1 MKVLS
6 VVHDLGHRG
15 TQRAAQEFALGL
27 ARRGIPVAVFA
38 HSGGGPRADIL
49 QQAGIPVWISEG
61 DHNAALR
68 AAQGFKADI
77 IHIHRRGLPS
87 IREAEVLAALTTNTS
102 RTLETNVFG
111 RVDRSASGRLI
122 DIHMHLSK
130 WTLYRWRK
138 WAGRTWP
145 QPALVLSYPIDTS
158 VFRPADATQ
167 SQIFRSALDVP
178 ARAFVCGRI
187 GKWDPALF
195 RAFTALATA
204 RDDAYLFCVDDASD
218 VQPAVQRFIPDPL
231 HSRVRVLPKM
241 LDDEQLRHFYS
252 SLDCL
257 LHAATIGETFGM
269 VMAEA
274 MACGVPVVTC
284 ARPHKDNAQCEVV
297 GPYGFVAG
305 SLRGMPEA
313 LFRFYEL
320 QRAGTLPFSAET
332 VRDSIVQRY
341 DTNRVIGRFLEVAA
355 IALRSRDHISARGA
369 LMAAPDIVCD
379 VAPQEARLLLA
390 MCCTPTRPGE
400 RAAMRVIHNP
410 TVYAAYQSARR
421 FFRRGEY

>member
-27 ARRGIPVAVFA
+27 ARRGVPVAVFA

-49 QQAGIPVWISEG
+49 REAGISVWISEKG
-61 DHNAALR
+61 DGSGLR
-68 AAQGFKADI
+68 EAQGFNADV

-87 IREAEVLAALTTNTS
+87 VREAEVLGALKTPAS

-138 WAGRTWP
+138 WAGNAWP
-145 QPALVLSYPIDTS
+145 QPALVLSYPVATS
-158 VFRPADATQ
+158 VFRPADNDC
-167 SQIFRSALDVP
+167 SKMFRSTLDVP

-187 GKWDPALF
+187 GKWNPALF
-195 RAFTALATA
+195 RAFTRLAST
-204 RDDAYLFCVDDASD
+204 RDDAYFFCVDDASN
-218 VQPAVQRFIPDPL
+218 VQPAVQRFIP
-231 HSRVRVLPKM
+231 HAIRSRVRVLPKM
-241 LDDEQLRHFYS
+241 LDDEQLRQFYC

-257 LHAATIGETFGM
+257 LHASTIGETFGM
-269 VMAEA
+269 VTAEA

-284 ARPHKDNAQCEVV
+284 ATPHKDNAQCEVV

-305 SLRGMPEA
+305 SLKGMPAA
-313 LFRFYEL
+313 LSCFYEL
-320 QRAGTLPFSAET
+320 HRAGALPFTAEAI
-332 VRDSIVQRY
+332 RDSVVQRY
-341 DTNRVIGRFLEVAA
+341 DSTRVINRFLEIAA
-355 IALRSRDHISARGA
+355 ISLRSRDRISVRDA
-369 LMAAPDIVCD
+369 LLVAPDMVCD
-379 VAPQEARLLLA
+379 VSPREARSLLGL
-390 MCCTPTRPGE
+390 CCTPTRAWE
-400 RAAMRVIHNP
+400 RVAMHLIHNP
-410 TVYAAYQSARR
+410 TVYAAYQAACRLAGRDSD
-421 FFRRGEY
+421 

>member
-27 ARRGIPVAVFA
+27 ARRGVPVAVFA

-49 QQAGIPVWISEG
+49 RQAGIPVWISG
-61 DHNAALR
+61 NARGEALR
-68 AAQGFKADI
+68 EAQGFKADI
-77 IHIHRRGLPS
+77 VHIHRRGLPS
-87 IREAEVLAALTTNTS
+87 TREAEVLNALKSPAS

-138 WAGRTWP
+138 WARNNWP
-145 QPALVLSYPIDTS
+145 QPAVVLSYPVATS
-158 VFRPADATQ
+158 VFRPGDNNDSET
-167 SQIFRSALDVP
+167 FRSALNVP
-178 ARAFVCGRI
+178 ARSFVCGRI

-195 RAFTALATA
+195 RAFAALAA
-204 RDDAYLFCVDDASD
+204 AHDDAYLLCVDDASD
-218 VQPAVQRFIPDPL
+218 VQPAMQRFIPAPL
-231 HSRVRVLPKM
+231 RSRVRVLPKM
-241 LDDEQLRHFYS
+241 LDDEQLRLFYC

-284 ARPHKDNAQCEVV
+284 ARPHKDNAQCEIV

-305 SLRGMPEA
+305 SLEGLPRA
-313 LFRFYEL
+313 LSFFYDLE
-320 QRAGTLPFSAET
+320 RANALPFTAAA

-341 DTNRVIGRFLEVAA
+341 DTNRVISRFLEIAA
-355 IALRSRDHISARGA
+355 ISLRSRDRTSARAA
-369 LMAAPDIVCD
+369 LMVAPDIVCD
-379 VAPQEARLLLA
+379 VSPQEAGMLLA
-390 MCCTPTRPGE
+390 MCCTPTRAGE
-400 RAAMRVIHNP
+400 RAAMHVIHNP
-410 TVYAAYQSARR
+410 AIYAAYQAAQNFLGRSAD
-421 FFRRGEY
+421 

>member
-1 MKVLS
+1 MRVLS

-27 ARRGIPVAVFA
+27 ARRGVPVAVFA

-49 QQAGIPVWISEG
+49 RQAGISVWISDNAHG
-61 DHNAALR
+61 AALR
-68 AAQGFKADI
+68 EAQEFKADI

-87 IREAEVLAALTTNTS
+87 VHEAEVLGALKSPGS

-138 WAGRTWP
+138 WAGRSCP
-145 QPALVLSYPIDTS
+145 QPALVLSYPVATS
-158 VFRPADATQ
+158 VFRPVDDNK
-167 SQIFRSALDVP
+167 SEMFRSALNVP
-178 ARAFVCGRI
+178 GRPFVCGRI

-195 RAFTALATA
+195 RAFATLAAA
-204 RDDAYLFCVDDASD
+204 RDDAYLLCVDDAPD
-218 VQPAVQRFIPDPL
+218 VQPAVQRFIPAPFR
-231 HSRVRVLPKM
+231 SRVHLLPKM
-241 LDDEQLRHFYS
+241 LDDEQLRRFYC

-297 GPYGFVAG
+297 GPYGVVAG
-305 SLRGMPEA
+305 SLKGMPKA
-313 LFRFYEL
+313 LSCFYDL
-320 QRAGTLPFSAET
+320 HRANALPFTAEAI
-332 VRDSIVQRY
+332 RDSIVQRY
-341 DTNRVIGRFLEVAA
+341 DTNRVISRFLEIAA
-355 IALRSRDHISARGA
+355 ISLRSRDRISARAA
-369 LMAAPDIVCD
+369 LMAAPDMVCD
-379 VAPQEARLLLA
+379 VSRQEARLLLA
-390 MCCTPTRPGE
+390 MCCTPTRLDE
-400 RAAMRVIHNP
+400 RAAMHVIHNP
-410 TVYAAYQSARR
+410 VAYAAYQAARR
-421 FFRRGEY
+421 FTGRAGH